1 VTNAIYGAGYNSSG
15 RFYADAPRRLGMK
28 PSNFKAGG
36 KTEQIRFALGQCS
49 LGAILV
55 AATGRGVCAISLGS
69 DPEALLHEL
78 ERQFPR
84 AELVGGD
91 AEFEGWV
98 AQVVALV
105 EEPRHH
111 LLLPLDIRGTAFQER
126 V

>member
-1 VTNAIYGAGYNSSG
+1 VAAG
-15 RFYADAPRRLGMK
+15 RW
-28 PSNFKAGG
+28 PSPETFETKLTPNFKAGG

-55 AATGRGVCAISLGS
+55 AATVRGVCAISLGGE
-69 DPEALLHEL
+69 PEELLHEL

-105 EEPRHH
+105 RKRE
-111 LLLPLDIRGTAFQER
+111 LLDREGKA
-126 V
+126 